1 MQKRGRAA
9 MFHQAKA
16 GSVQGEI
23 SPASKLARY
32 AGLLPY
38 VVCDRIGEILNWTD
52 FPTVL
57 DHTIYAARLKT
68 SPHIRAERSRLS
80 CGTSHRSQTRKHEA
94 MGENDLFVLW
104 VAWSVRFRNRY
115 IDRFRLSQNR
125 PPESLTQPGAYRL

>member
-1 MQKRGRAA
+1 

-57 DHTIYAARLKT
+57 DHTIYAARQ
-68 SPHIRAERSRLS
+68 
-80 CGTSHRSQTRKHEA
+80 SQPTNPGRE
-94 MGENDLFVLW
+94 
-104 VAWSVRFRNRY
+104 VA
-115 IDRFRLSQNR
+115 
-125 PPESLTQPGAYRL
+125 PPMRHY

>member
-1 MQKRGRAA
+1 

-57 DHTIYAARLKT
+57 DHTIYAARLKA
-68 SPHIRAERSRLS
+68 SPRIRAGRSHLS
-80 CGTSHRSQTRKHEA
+80 CGTSHRALTRKHGA
-94 MGENDLFVLW
+94 IGESEILAKPDV
-104 VAWSVRFRNRY
+104 WST
-115 IDRFRLSQNR
+115 SQ
-125 PPESLTQPGAYRL
+125 